1 MDPLLIGQIVLAALV
16 VFVPIVGF
24 SYLISLKD
32 KQKHKIIWR
41 KLAAQNHL
49 NFDSHAPNFS
59 AVNGTYCGYHLQLSI
74 TEKPNEDNQPM
85 PYTRLVLT
93 RPQNTP
99 PQPAT
104 EQPLT
109 LGDLM
114 SPFVAQNISL
124 KGKIYA
130 IPGGRQLYYQQFGI
144 ETDIA
149 YLQSLISL
157 LVKLANAYPK
167 ILTFGSQ
174 ATSLLQKNA
183 KTSLVQG
190 HKGLRPI
197 TLQLLDEL
205 LPANTHGYHGSNR
218 LCPQC
223 LTRCVV
229 TREYTI
235 NPADRISE
243 YSCRS
248 CGQSETFLN
257 WAGPVLAVLDSQ
269 MVTAMAEKQGALH
282 INWLNRGALFDFDKV
297 VILQATDQD
306 VERFAVLVGNDTD
319 EYRSPHYK
327 SMPCTVAA
335 TCHLSENTLRILR
348 HTFGQVDIN

>member
-32 KQKHKIIWR
+32 KQKHKITWR
-41 KLAAQNHL
+41 KLAAQNNL
-49 NFDSHAPNFS
+49 NFDPRLDKFPS
-59 AVNGTYCGYHLQLSI
+59 VTGKYRGYHLRLSI
-74 TEKPNEDNQPM
+74 TEKLNEDNQPM

-93 RPQNTP
+93 RPQNMP

-104 EQPLT
+104 DQPLT

-114 SPFVAQNISL
+114 SPFVSKDISL
-124 KGKIYA
+124 KGKVYA
-130 IPGGRQLYYQQFGI
+130 IPGGRQVYYEQFGI
-144 ETDIA
+144 ETDAA
-149 YLQSLISL
+149 YLQNLINL
-157 LVKLANAYPK
+157 LVKLGNAYPK
-167 ILTFGSQ
+167 ILTFGPQ
-174 ATSLLQKNA
+174 AISFLQKNA
-183 KTSLVQG
+183 KASIIQG

-205 LPANTHGYHGSNR
+205 VPANTQGYHGSNR

-223 LTRCVV
+223 LTRCIV
-229 TREYTI
+229 TREYAIT
-235 NPADRISE
+235 PTDRITE

-248 CGQSETFLN
+248 CGQREEFLD

-269 MVTAMAEKQGALH
+269 MTADIAEKQGALH
-282 INWLNRGALFDFDKV
+282 INWLSRRTLFDFDKV
-297 VILQATDQD
+297 SILQAPDQD